1 MTLIVEDGTGVADA
15 NTYLSLDD
23 IKAWAEARGVDTTS
37 FTEPMVIKAMDFIE
51 RMRDKYA
58 GSTSTANQR
67 LAFPRYN
74 IWYEGDYISP
84 TLIHQRLKDALSQLV
99 VYVSQGIELE
109 PISKGGET
117 KFLVRQK
124 LGPIEREYSEA
135 AFLASNLTPAFYT
148 VSSLLA
154 PFMKRGSG
162 QLAVSRA

>member
-1 MTLIVEDGTGVADA
+1 MALIVEDGTGVLNA
-15 NTYLSLDD
+15 NTYLSLAD
-23 IKAWAEARGVDTTS
+23 IQAWAALRGVDGAS

-51 RMRDKYA
+51 RFRDRYA
-58 GSTSTANQR
+58 GSTTVAGQR
-67 LAFPRYN
+67 LSFPRYQ

-84 TLIHQRLKDALSQLV
+84 VLIHPRLKDALAQLV

-109 PISKGGET
+109 PISAGGET

-162 QLAVSRA
+162 QMAVSRA